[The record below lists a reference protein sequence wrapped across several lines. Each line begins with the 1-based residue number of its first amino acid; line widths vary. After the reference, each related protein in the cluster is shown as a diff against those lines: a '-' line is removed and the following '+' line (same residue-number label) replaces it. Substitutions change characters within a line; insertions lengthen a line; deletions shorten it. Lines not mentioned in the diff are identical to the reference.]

1 MEQLYRG
8 DDMTR
13 RVLLLSSVMLHGYG
27 VSIVADEWAKELTTF
42 GWNTVIG
49 CLHQDENYLRNN
61 IIKVGTDPIEILDLC
76 QKLKIDLVVAQ
87 TTPYFELLP
96 SISAYYPTIVF
107 EHGDPSPFFFQH
119 DAVEREQIRQNKIKN
134 VYPHVSRVL
143 ASSYFLRHDIEWLT
157 SSVVPLGCDHVADF
171 GFKEL
176 PVESGTRPLKIGT
189 LMRLGEGEAL
199 YKGVDLYA
207 QLADFFKEDP
217 SIEFQ
222 IMGRGEESDRQR
234 WESLGVTTFLNSTDE
249 ERSTYLRDLDVLFS
263 PSLWEGFNLPVVEAA
278 ASGTVGV
285 AFDIGAHPE
294 TTPFLVRDLND
305 LRVLLETW
313 IHDRA
318 LLSDASRTAYRFARS
333 KFRWSES
340 ARGLAGHLD
349 EVLNLNLLALG
360 RRESAARRVLRVVK
374 REGLVG
380 FTKLIWSKF
389 GVSVS
394 RNRSE

>member
-1 MEQLYRG
+1 
-8 DDMTR
+8 MTR

-27 VSIVADEWAKELTTF
+27 VSIVADEWAKELKAF
-42 GWNTVIG
+42 GWDTIIG
-49 CLHQDENYLRNN
+49 CMHQDEKYRRRNV
-61 IIKVGTDPIEILDLC
+61 IKVGTDPTEVLDLC
-76 QKLKIDLVVAQ
+76 KKLKIDLVVAQ

-96 SISAYYPTIVF
+96 SISAHFPTIVF

-143 ASSYFLRHDIEWLT
+143 ASSHFLRYDIEWP
-157 SSVVPLGCDHVADF
+157 SASVVPLGCDHVADF
-171 GFKEL
+171 GLKEHSNN
-176 PVESGTRPLKIGT
+176 VNGRPLKIGT

-207 QLADFFKEDP
+207 QLADFFKDDP

-305 LRVLLETW
+305 FKVLLETW

-318 LLSDASRTAYRFARS
+318 LLSDASQTAYSYARS

-349 EVLNLNLLALG
+349 EVLDQRSSALSRG
-360 RRESAARRVLRVVK
+360 ESIPKRVLRVVK
-374 REGLVG
+374 REGLAG
-380 FTKLIWSKF
+380 FIKLIITKTVRV
-389 GVSVS
+389 GK
-394 RNRSE
+394 RLLRRP

>member
-1 MEQLYRG
+1 
-8 DDMTR
+8 
-13 RVLLLSSVMLHGYG
+13 
-27 VSIVADEWAKELTTF
+27 
-42 GWNTVIG
+42 
-49 CLHQDENYLRNN
+49 
-61 IIKVGTDPIEILDLC
+61 
-76 QKLKIDLVVAQ
+76 VVAQ

-96 SISAYYPTIVF
+96 SISAHFPTIVF

-143 ASSYFLRHDIEWLT
+143 ASSHFLRYDIEWP
-157 SSVVPLGCDHVADF
+157 SASVVPLGCDHVADF
-171 GFKEL
+171 GLKEHSNN
-176 PVESGTRPLKIGT
+176 VNGRPLKIGT

-207 QLADFFKEDP
+207 QLADFFKDDP

-305 LRVLLETW
+305 FKVLLETW

-318 LLSDASRTAYRFARS
+318 LLSDASQTAYSYARS

-349 EVLNLNLLALG
+349 EVLDQRSSALSRG
-360 RRESAARRVLRVVK
+360 ESIPKRVLRVVK
-374 REGLVG
+374 REGLAG
-380 FTKLIWSKF
+380 FIKLIITKTVRV
-389 GVSVS
+389 GK
-394 RNRSE
+394 RLLRRP